1 MKTKKQLQ
9 LQRTLERNGFN
20 CHFFI
25 QGDAECAEIDTHTE
39 GGVNMIYVLIPFSC
53 EEFIEY
59 AQDFNIDEEIDLH
72 RQMNGYK
79 EAFSIRESLADFEKY
94 SKLINRIAKQLT
106 K

>member
-9 LQRTLERNGFN
+9 IILEKKGFN
-20 CHFFI
+20 CHFFT
-25 QGDAECAEIDTHTE
+25 QGNAECAEIDTHTE
-39 GGVNMIYVLIPFSC
+39 GGVNMIYALIPFNC

-59 AQDFNIDEEIDLH
+59 AQDFNIDEEIDIH
-72 RQMNGYK
+72 RKMKGYK
-79 EAFSIRESLADFEKY
+79 EAFTIRESLADFEKY